1 MATDE
6 ASVDVRTYR
15 AFYRDHFTAVCGL
28 AISLTGDRDA
38 GEDVAQEAFA
48 RAYREWDRVSHYD
61 NPGAWVRRVASN
73 LAVSRWR
80 RVRSESRALLRLG
93 NRRTSPVELPELDD
107 EFWAQVRALP
117 DQQARAVALFYVE
130 DLSVAEVAEVLGCAE
145 GTAKSHLH
153 RARQTLAQRLG
164 LDASSEEASR

>member
-1 MATDE
+1 MATDG
-6 ASVDVRTYR
+6 ATLDVRSYR
-15 AFYRDHFTAVCGL
+15 AFYRDHFSPVLGL

-48 RAYREWDRVSHYD
+48 RAYRDWERVGGYD

-80 RVRSESRALLRLG
+80 RLRSESRALLRLRG
-93 NRRTSPVELPELDD
+93 HRAPTVDVPRLDD
-107 EFWAQVRALP
+107 EFWTQVRALP
-117 DQQARAVALFYVE
+117 DAQAKAVALFYVE
-130 DLSVAEVAEVLGCAE
+130 DLSVMEVAEILGCPE

-153 RARQTLAQRLG
+153 RARQTLAQRLQ
-164 LDASSEEASR
+164 LDASAPEGSR